1 MLEYGATL
9 MGKYEPG
16 DYVKVEF
23 NDDRSGQSE
32 WMWVKVERSDDADR
46 LVFGRLDNEPVAIT
60 TVHRGM
66 DLAVSYDNIREHMK
80 SGSFNQ

>member
-1 MLEYGATL
+1 MLEYGAKL

-23 NDDRSGQSE
+23 NDGRSGQSE
-32 WMWVKVERSDDADR
+32 WMWVRVERSDDTDR

-60 TVHRGM
+60 AVHRGM
-66 DLAVSYDNIREHMK
+66 DLAVSYDNIP
-80 SGSFNQ
+80 ST